1 MDFSE
6 ELLSMQDPD
15 SATGSVDVEFVDK
28 IAIVTMRCGENR
40 LNLNFVQKLL
50 KALDAVEK

>member
-15 SATGSVDVEFVDK
+15 SATGSVYVEFVDK